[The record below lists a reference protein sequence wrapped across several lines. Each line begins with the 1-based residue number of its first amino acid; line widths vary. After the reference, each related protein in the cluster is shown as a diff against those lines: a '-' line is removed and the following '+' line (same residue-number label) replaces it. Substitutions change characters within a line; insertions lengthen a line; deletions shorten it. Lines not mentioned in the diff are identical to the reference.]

1 MCRAMSD
8 SQGSPGANP
17 CVHVPQ
23 EASSPAAT
31 SQVGP
36 GQPYLP
42 PTRPAAPSSS
52 KSSSSFPFPRLQPH
66 RAPSRAFLLGWRK
79 AICTEVTSASFTQGK
94 WGGKR
99 PRGISVLSQS
109 PLPGVS
115 CPEFPLGPSCIP
127 SNVWSPGASRMA
139 SREQTTVLVEAQ
151 APAGQGCPEV
161 GSGQDQPRSL
171 SAC

>member
-1 MCRAMSD
+1 MQGYVRLPGLPRSQPQCPCAPGGQQPCSRTSGGARA
-8 SQGSPGANP
+8 A
-17 CVHVPQ
+17 
-23 EASSPAAT
+23 
-31 SQVGP
+31 
-36 GQPYLP
+36 LP
-42 PTRPAAPSSS
+42 PTSPAAPSSS
-52 KSSSSFPFPRLQPH
+52 KSSSSSPFPRLQPH
-66 RAPSRAFLLGWRK
+66 RAPSRAFLLGWWK
-79 AICTEVTSASFTQGK
+79 AVCAEVISASFTQGK

-127 SNVWSPGASRMA
+127 SSVWNPGPSRMV
-139 SREQTTVLVEAQ
+139 SLEQTTVLVEAQ
-151 APAGQGCPEV
+151 TPVGQGCPEV